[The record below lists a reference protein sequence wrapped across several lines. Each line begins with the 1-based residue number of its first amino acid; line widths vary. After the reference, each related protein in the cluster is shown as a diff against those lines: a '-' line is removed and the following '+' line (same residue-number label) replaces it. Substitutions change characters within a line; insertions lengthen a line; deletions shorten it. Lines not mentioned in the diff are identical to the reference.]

1 MGNTAL
7 HEAVKS
13 GNIQAVRSLLCENSS
28 LDYVNSSDDV
38 SHNTALHYA
47 VRACNLKII
56 DILLTHGANPNAKD
70 MYNHTPFHYAC
81 SKGNLNVIKT
91 LLKHGAD
98 SNAQNRN
105 LDTPFHLAAHH
116 CEFEIIKL
124 LLLKN
129 GANLNVVD
137 TTGITPFSECYTM
150 FMANQDKNKEV
161 MRLLVAEIVKLEHS
175 DVKISEDDLEGF
187 DLNKRLISNSD
198 LLKKFQQECC
208 KEIEKMKS
216 THVNESSLSVWDIF
230 ILQTDKQ
237 ELIRCS
243 YQHDDITKLMNE
255 FCMYSPFIVKSIVEA
270 TGRTKLLQG
279 AAESMDEIFESNHDA
294 SQEGHTSWLYLP
306 PELKMMILENLSTND
321 LIKLQHFD
329 EAEALLKGA
338 YALYEGE

>member
-13 GNIQAVRSLLCENSS
+13 GNIQAVKSILCENSS

-47 VRACNLKII
+47 IRAGNLEVAS
-56 DILLTHGANPNAKD
+56 ILLTHGANPNAQD
-70 MYNHTPFHYAC
+70 IYGNTPLHSAC
-81 SKGNLNVIKT
+81 SRGNLNVIKT

-98 SNAQNRN
+98 PNVQNCN
-105 LDTPFHLAAHH
+105 LDTSFHIAAHH
-116 CEFEIIKL
+116 CKVEIIKL

-137 TTGITPFSECYTM
+137 TTGITPFSECHTM
-150 FMANQDKNKEV
+150 FMADPEKNQEV

-175 DVKISEDDLEGF
+175 DVKISEDDLEGL

-216 THVNESSLSVWDIF
+216 AHVNESSLSVWDIF
-230 ILQTDKQ
+230 ILQKDKS

-243 YQHDDITKLMNE
+243 YQHSEITKLTNE
-255 FCMYSPFIVKSIVEA
+255 FHMYSQFIVKSIAEA
-270 TGRTKLLQG
+270 TGRTRLLQG
-279 AAESMDEIFESNHDA
+279 AAESMDEIFESNHDV
-294 SQEGHTSWLYLP
+294 SQESQTSWLYLP
-306 PELKMMILENLSTND
+306 PELKLMILENLSTND
-321 LIKLQHFD
+321 LIKLQCFD
-329 EAEALLKGA
+329 EAEAVLK
-338 YALYEGE
+338 

>member
-7 HEAVKS
+7 HEAAKRGDIQTVKS
-13 GNIQAVRSLLCENSS
+13 ILREKNDV
-28 LDYVNSSDDV
+28 DYINSSDDIH
-38 SHNTALHYA
+38 HNTALHYA
-47 VRACNLKII
+47 IRAGNLEVAS
-56 DILLTHGANPNAKD
+56 ILLTHGANPNAQD
-70 MYNHTPFHYAC
+70 IYGHTPLHSAC
-81 SKGNLNVIKT
+81 SRDVQFIKL

-98 SNAQNRN
+98 PNVQNCN
-105 LDTPFHLAAHH
+105 LDTSFHIAAHH
-116 CEFEIIKL
+116 CKVEIIKL

-137 TTGITPFSECYTM
+137 RTGITPFSECSTM
-150 FMANQDKNKEV
+150 FMADPEKNQEV

-175 DVKISEDDLEGF
+175 DVKISEDDLEGL

-216 THVNESSLSVWDIF
+216 AHVNESSLSVWDIF
-230 ILQTDKQ
+230 ILQKDKS

-243 YQHDDITKLMNE
+243 YQHSEIIKLTNE
-255 FCMYSPFIVKSIVEA
+255 FHMYSQFIVKSIVEA

-294 SQEGHTSWLYLP
+294 SQECHTSWLYLP
-306 PELKMMILENLSTND
+306 PELKLMILENLSTND
-321 LIKLQHFD
+321 LIKLQQFD
-329 EAEALLKGA
+329 EAEAVLKGA

>member
-13 GNIQAVRSLLCENSS
+13 GNIQAVKSILCENSS

-98 SNAQNRN
+98 SNAQNCN

-137 TTGITPFSECYTM
+137 TTGITPFSECHTM

-175 DVKISEDDLEGF
+175 DVKISEDDLEG
-187 DLNKRLISNSD
+187 LI
-198 LLKKFQQECC
+198 
-208 KEIEKMKS
+208 
-216 THVNESSLSVWDIF
+216 
-230 ILQTDKQ
+230 
-237 ELIRCS
+237 
-243 YQHDDITKLMNE
+243 
-255 FCMYSPFIVKSIVEA
+255 
-270 TGRTKLLQG
+270 
-279 AAESMDEIFESNHDA
+279 
-294 SQEGHTSWLYLP
+294 
-306 PELKMMILENLSTND
+306 
-321 LIKLQHFD
+321 
-329 EAEALLKGA
+329 
-338 YALYEGE
+338 

>member
-13 GNIQAVRSLLCENSS
+13 GNIQAVKSILCENSS

-38 SHNTALHYA
+38 RYNTALHYA
-47 VRACNLKII
+47 VRACNLEVIN
-56 DILLTHGANPNAKD
+56 ILLTHGANPNAQD
-70 MYNHTPFHYAC
+70 IYGYTPFHVAC
-81 SKGNLNVIKT
+81 LKKDVQLIKL

-98 SNAQNRN
+98 SNVQNLS
-105 LDTPFHLAAHH
+105 LDTPFHLTAHH
-116 CEFEIIKL
+116 CGFEIIKL

-137 TTGITPFSECYTM
+137 TTGITPFSECHTM
-150 FMANQDKNKEV
+150 FMADPEKNQEV

-175 DVKISEDDLEGF
+175 DVKISESDLEGLN
-187 DLNKRLISNSD
+187 LNKGLIDNSN
-198 LLKKFQQECC
+198 LLAKFQQECC

-216 THVNESSLSVWDIF
+216 TYVNESGLSVWDIF
-230 ILQTDKQ
+230 ILQKDKQ

-243 YQHDDITKLMNE
+243 YQHNDIIKLMNE

-306 PELKMMILENLSTND
+306 PELKLMILENLSTND
-321 LIKLQHFD
+321 LIKLQQFD

>member
-13 GNIQAVRSLLCENSS
+13 GNIQAVKSILCENSS

-38 SHNTALHYA
+38 RYDTALHYA
-47 VRACNLKII
+47 VRACNLEVI
-56 DILLTHGANPNAKD
+56 DILLTHGANPNAQNR
-70 MYNHTPFHYAC
+70 YGHTPFHYAC
-81 SKGNLNVIKT
+81 SKGGLDFIKL

-98 SNAQNRN
+98 PNVQNLN

-116 CEFEIIKL
+116 CGFEIIKL

-137 TTGITPFSECYTM
+137 TTGITPFSECHTM
-150 FMANQDKNKEV
+150 FMADPEKNQEV

-175 DVKISEDDLEGF
+175 DVKISENDLEGL

-216 THVNESSLSVWDIF
+216 AYVNESSLSVWDIF
-230 ILQTDKQ
+230 ILQKDKS

-243 YQHDDITKLMNE
+243 YQHSEIIKLTNE
-255 FCMYSPFIVKSIVEA
+255 FHMYSEFIVKSIVEA

-279 AAESMDEIFESNHDA
+279 AAESMDEIFESNHDV
-294 SQEGHTSWLYLP
+294 SQESQTSWLYLP
-306 PELKMMILENLSTND
+306 PELKLMILENLSTND

-329 EAEALLKGA
+329 EAEAVLKGA